1 MSASF
6 IDLAPK
12 GRVNYVEEALDA
24 LKEHSPVEHQSALR
38 VLESNQYTST
48 QIAEVFQDMGFEE
61 VTSSRVR
68 HHRRKMKEKKS

>member
-12 GRVNYVEEALDA
+12 GRVDHVEEALDA

-61 VTSSRVR
+61 VTGSRVR
-68 HHRRKMKEKKS
+68 QHRRKMKERKS